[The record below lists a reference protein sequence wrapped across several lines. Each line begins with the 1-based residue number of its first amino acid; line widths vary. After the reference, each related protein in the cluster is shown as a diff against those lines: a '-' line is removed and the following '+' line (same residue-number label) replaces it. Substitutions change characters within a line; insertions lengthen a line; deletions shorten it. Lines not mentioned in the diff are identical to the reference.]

1 MTMNLRKI
9 FNASSDT
16 AVFFFLLFTILP
28 FLILSAYVH
37 PSWDDFDYSEMAVKY
52 GFFHSQYL
60 WYETWSGR
68 YFSTAVLSSINP
80 LVFRSISGYKIITL
94 IFILLF
100 IYSVYYLITNIALD
114 KISRKQK
121 LICTLSFCYLFF
133 YGMPTVNL
141 GLFWLASA
149 VIYQFANIMMTIL
162 AALFIKF
169 LLIENEKISFSL
181 IASICILIF
190 AVEGSNEV
198 SMLVTTIFFLIYFI
212 GDSVTTRKINK
223 YLLIFA
229 AVAAVSC
236 CLVYFAPGNNYRL
249 TKSPE
254 SHQLIF
260 SLKNSASD
268 LFKFILYRIYNLPLL
283 IFTVLFISF
292 YYKLISD
299 KKPDEIKI
307 ITNPVYSVSMYLF
320 LLFSGIFVSYWSLG
334 TYTPYR
340 TLNVIYFIFLT
351 GWFAN
356 IIITINYLYAKGKIK
371 IRLIPEY
378 AFVILCIAVLI
389 SFLKETNSI
398 KTAYRDLFSGKAEKF
413 DAQLNDRYKNIYSNN
428 SDTVKIDSLKQ
439 IPDSFFYYDIG
450 SDPEGKY
457 NKLQSEY
464 FNKKF
469 IIKPK

>member
-1 MTMNLRKI
+1 MAMNLRKI
-9 FNASSDT
+9 FNATSDN
-16 AVFFFLLFTILP
+16 AVLLFLLFTILP

-37 PSWDDFDYSEMAVKY
+37 PCWDDFDYSEMAVKY

-80 LVFRSISGYKIITL
+80 LVFRSIAGYKIITM

-100 IYSVYYLITNIALD
+100 IYSVYYLVSNIASG
-114 KISRKQK
+114 KISIKQK

-141 GLFWLASA
+141 GLFWLAST
-149 VIYQFANIMMTIL
+149 VIYQFANIMMAVL

-169 LLIENEKISFSL
+169 LLSENEKISFGL
-181 IASICILIF
+181 IASICLLIF
-190 AVEGSNEV
+190 AIAGSNEV
-198 SMLVTTIFFLIYFI
+198 SMLATTIFFLIYFI
-212 GDSVTTRKINK
+212 GNSITSRKIDK

-229 AVAAVSC
+229 AAAVVSF

-260 SLKNSASD
+260 SLKNSAGD

-299 KKPDEIKI
+299 KKPEEIKI
-307 ITNPVYSVSMYLF
+307 ITNPVYSVSLYLL

-340 TLNVIYFIFLT
+340 TLNVIYFVFLT
-351 GWFAN
+351 GWFTN

-371 IRLIPEY
+371 IRFIPEY
-378 AFVILCIAVLI
+378 ACVILCFAVLI
-389 SFLKETNSI
+389 SFLRETNSI
-398 KTAYRDLFSGKAEKF
+398 KTAYRDLFSGKAGSF
-413 DAQLNDRYKNIYSNN
+413 NAQLNDRYKSIYSNS
-428 SDTVKIDSLKQ
+428 SDTIKIDSLKH

-469 IIKPK
+469 IIRVK

>member
-1 MTMNLRKI
+1 MNFKKI
-9 FNASSDT
+9 FGAFTDNA
-16 AVFFFLLFTILP
+16 VILFLIFCILP

-37 PSWDDFDYSEMAVKY
+37 PCLDDFDYSEVAVKH
-52 GFFHSQYL
+52 GFFHSQYI
-60 WYETWSGR
+60 WYKTWSGR
-68 YFSTAVLSSINP
+68 YFSTAILSSVNP
-80 LVFRSISGYKIITL
+80 LVFRSIAGYKIITF

-100 IYSVYYLITNIALD
+100 IYSVYYLVTKIALD
-114 KISRKQK
+114 KISIKQK
-121 LICTLSFCYLFF
+121 LICTLSFSYLFF

-149 VIYQFANIMMTIL
+149 VIYQFANIMMTVL

-169 LLIENEKISFSL
+169 LLNENEKISFSL
-181 IASICILIF
+181 IASICLLIF

-198 SMLVTTIFFLIYFI
+198 SMLVTTIFFLMYFI
-212 GDSVTTRKINK
+212 GDYITARKINK

-229 AVAAVSC
+229 AAAAVSA
-236 CLVYFAPGNNYRL
+236 CLVYFAPGNNFRL

-254 SHQLIF
+254 SHQLIL

-268 LFKFILYRIYNLPLL
+268 LFKFILYRLYNLPLL

-299 KKPDEIKI
+299 KKPEKIKL
-307 ITNPVYSVSMYLF
+307 ITNPVYSVSLYLI
-320 LLFSGIFVSYWSLG
+320 LLYLGIFVSHWSLG
-334 TYTPYR
+334 TSTPFR

-356 IIITINYLYAKGKIK
+356 IIIIINYLFVKDKIK
-371 IRLIPEY
+371 IRFIPEY
-378 AFVILCIAVLI
+378 AYVILCIAILI
-389 SFLKETNSI
+389 SFLKETSSVKI
-398 KTAYRDLFSGKAEKF
+398 AYKDIFSGKAGKF
-413 DAQLNDRYKNIYSNN
+413 DSQLNERYKNIYSNN

-450 SDPEGKY
+450 SDPDGKY

-469 IIKPK
+469 IIVKE